1 MDGWLMC
8 GRITGTQ
15 STAMIIEEIA
25 INNFDLLVIIFCIEG
40 VMGCIFQY
48 IPVGI
53 PSHRTIKIEWYI
65 HRIGSMY
72 VLDDLNNT

>member
-48 IPVGI
+48 IHVGI
-53 PSHRTIKIEWYI
+53 PSHRYYKNRVVHT
-65 HRIGSMY
+65 SNQF
-72 VLDDLNNT
+72 DACN

>member
-8 GRITGTQ
+8 GRITGMQ

-40 VMGCIFQY
+40 VMGCVFQY

-53 PSHRTIKIEWYI
+53 SSHRTIKIEWYI

>member
-48 IPVGI
+48 IHVGI

-65 HRIGSMY
+65 HRIGSMH